1 MPEDFEDQ
9 RSEPM
14 DIQKYVDVIRR
25 RHLAF
30 LTALLLVWAAVWGTS
45 WILPPTY
52 KSGTLILVEAP
63 TMPKAYVTP
72 NVNDDLQDR
81 LQNITQQILSR
92 TRLLL
97 IIDKFDLYA
106 DNHSHLTPDEKVEDM
121 RKDIDIKLVRDR
133 GEAVTAFNIYYSA
146 HSPEIAQQVTSELAR
161 LFINQNLE
169 VRQQQSEDTT
179 MFLKDQ
185 LETAR
190 QSLAEQDAK
199 IQAFK
204 GLHEGDLPGQQATN
218 LQILSGL
225 QSQLENEEG
234 ALNTAQQQKVYLQ
247 TLINQSRTLQG
258 TSRTSDGVPV
268 GLTAID
274 QQLETLNARLTELST
289 HYTDQYPDIENL
301 KSQIAK
307 TERIR
312 DELSA
317 ALRKGAHNGSQPS
330 GAAVS
335 HDLAGLAPNSPMLQL
350 QGQFQAEQAEIT
362 NREQSIASLKS
373 RISDYQ
379 ARLNDEP
386 ATEQK
391 LTDLTRGYDQSKANY
406 DDLLR
411 KESDSQMATSM
422 EKMQQG
428 ERFRTLDPPS
438 LPLKPDFPNRLKFCG
453 MGLGAGLALALVVAI
468 GLEVVDDRLHSESA
482 IKGLLPMK
490 VMAEIPEVLNPS
502 DVRSNRRRM
511 FLGWAFAAL
520 VFTSVLAGSA
530 FSYLHS

>member
-1 MPEDFEDQ
+1 
-9 RSEPM
+9 M

-317 ALRKGAHNGSQPS
+317 ALRKRSPQWEPALRRS
-330 GAAVS
+330 
-335 HDLAGLAPNSPMLQL
+335 GLA
-350 QGQFQAEQAEIT
+350 
-362 NREQSIASLKS
+362 
-373 RISDYQ
+373 
-379 ARLNDEP
+379 
-386 ATEQK
+386 
-391 LTDLTRGYDQSKANY
+391 
-406 DDLLR
+406 
-411 KESDSQMATSM
+411 
-422 EKMQQG
+422 
-428 ERFRTLDPPS
+428 
-438 LPLKPDFPNRLKFCG
+438 
-453 MGLGAGLALALVVAI
+453 
-468 GLEVVDDRLHSESA
+468 
-482 IKGLLPMK
+482 
-490 VMAEIPEVLNPS
+490 
-502 DVRSNRRRM
+502 
-511 FLGWAFAAL
+511 
-520 VFTSVLAGSA
+520 
-530 FSYLHS
+530 